1 MRKPTF
7 IACAVVFV
15 VALVLRVLYVHEH
28 YSVLQLDISQLKQTD
43 NHTFAEWAKDIAAG
57 DILCRNQVHAFH
69 IWTEKVAP
77 EDLWTEWYGSE
88 KAFHQSP
95 FYPYFIAAVYKLVG
109 CDHERVGYVQALFGA
124 LTCVL
129 TLILVKR
136 TVSFRAGVIAGLL
149 LALYAGYYIYDAM
162 VLRDGFM
169 AFVTVV
175 LALALERAVTRGR
188 ARDWLLAGAALGFFH
203 VAKETG
209 LALLVLTVLLA
220 LWRLRARPAAAL
232 RVAALLLVGWF
243 VVLSPAV
250 LRNALLEVPLLQLST
265 RGPEVFV
272 GGNAMGQDG
281 VSWNPP
287 IDVMR
292 EILRKSEFS
301 LLKSVYYTLGT
312 HAAAPLGFIGLL
324 WDKIAAF
331 FNGYEPPNNINFD
344 LHRTHLAT
352 LRWGFVSMRFL
363 GAAAIL
369 GLLLGLQRRR
379 KLAVPYLLFLVLTA
393 SVVALYVVDR
403 FRLQVVPLLALFA
416 ALSVDW
422 ALAALG
428 RKRWLQ
434 LAVAVVP
441 FWILWSWCEDTQSFY
456 SDSTKNFAVMLKH
469 VKIGNLEQA
478 KRYRDLHLEI
488 IHKYDYHKYDPSVG
502 WKLKDIEDSF
512 AAFEAAEKLPRD
524 GAEWHLQRGRG
535 FMYLNRVTKRQE
547 SEEMSDLA
555 LEEYRAA
562 LEIDP
567 NIRGAQ
573 NGMGELMERMDKTY
587 RALSHYG
594 EELQL
599 HPLEPFA
606 LRAAARILY
615 DQEKLVPALCYLE
628 RLILL
633 GERDPLALARSASI
647 LIDPDLPYTD
657 VTVPPDGPTIASYN
671 PKVAVERARKAAELA
686 LQSAEPD
693 CAALKLAARV
703 LYQKAVLHGP
713 LDLIGEGLGL
723 LETVLRIERGEIG
736 APREIALE
744 PDPDIPKLIEAF
756 RKYLERPSNPVQR
769 PAGRG
774 GKEKPPGAQDPG
786 DG

>member
-1 MRKPTF
+1 MRRPTF
-7 IACAVVFV
+7 SACAVVFV
-15 VALVLRVLYVHEH
+15 VALVLRVLHVHEH

-57 DILCRNQVHAFH
+57 DLLCRNQVHAFH

-77 EDLWTEWYGSE
+77 EELWNQWYGSE

-109 CDHERVGYVQALFGA
+109 YDHERVGYVQALFGA
-124 LTCVL
+124 LTCIL

-149 LALYAGYYIYDAM
+149 LALYSGYYVYDAM

-169 AFVTVV
+169 AFITVL
-175 LALALERAVTRGR
+175 LALALERAVARGR

-209 LALLVLTVLLA
+209 LALLLLTVLLA
-220 LWRLRARPAAAL
+220 LWRLRTRPAAAL
-232 RVAALLLVGWF
+232 RVAALVMAGWF

-250 LRNALLEVPLLQLST
+250 ARNALLDVPLFKLST
-265 RGPEVFV
+265 RGPEVLV
-272 GGNAMGQDG
+272 AGNAMGVDG

-287 IDVMR
+287 VDVMR

-301 LLKSVYYTLGT
+301 MLKSAYYTLGT
-312 HAAAPLGFIGLL
+312 HAAAPLGFLGLL
-324 WDKIAAF
+324 WDKTTAF

-369 GLLLGLQRRR
+369 GLLLGLLRRR
-379 KLAVPYLLFLVLTA
+379 QLAVPYLLFLALTV
-393 SVVALYVVDR
+393 SVIVLYVIAR
-403 FRLQVVPLLALFA
+403 FRLQVVPLTVLFA
-416 ALSVDW
+416 ALTVDW
-422 ALAALG
+422 ALAALL
-428 RKRWLQ
+428 RRRWLQ
-434 LAVAVVP
+434 LAVAALP

-456 SDSTKNFAVMLKH
+456 SDSSKNFAVMLKH
-469 VKIGNLEQA
+469 VKIGNLELA
-478 KRYRDLHLEI
+478 KRFRDLHLEI

-524 GAEWHLQRGRG
+524 SAEWHLQRGRG

-573 NGMGELMERMDKTY
+573 SGMGELAERTDKTY

-599 HPLEPFA
+599 HPLDPVP
-606 LRAAARILY
+606 LRAAARILFE
-615 DQEKLVPALCYLE
+615 QKRLVPALCYLE

-633 GERDPLALARSASI
+633 GERDPLMLARSASI
-647 LIDPDLPYTD
+647 LIDPDLPYAD
-657 VTVPPDGPTIASYN
+657 VNVPPDGPTIATYN

-693 CAALKLAARV
+693 TQALKLAARA

-713 LDLIGEGLGL
+713 ADLVQEALGL
-723 LETVLRIERGEIG
+723 LESALRVEKGEIG
-736 APREIALE
+736 APREVAIE
-744 PDPDIPKLIEAF
+744 IDPDIPKMIEAF
-756 RKYLERPSNPVQR
+756 KSYLEKPTSPLQR
-769 PAGRG
+769 PGGGRG
-774 GKEKPPGAQDPG
+774 GKPPGTRQPG